1 VQRALARLHPLLIGV
16 IGVAALTLGW
26 LLGLAG

>member
-1 VQRALARLHPLLIGV
+1 MTQRLAHPILIGA

-26 LLGLAG
+26 LAGLGG